1 MFILDET
8 GVHEKPMQLPDISEL
23 PPLDDEPD
31 LEYFSTLH
39 WLSVHVEPMSVN
51 PALSLLL
58 LQLTVIHF
66 CLLWVWTVVLVFMWN
81 ACLVF

>member
-39 WLSVHVEPMSVN
+39 
-51 PALSLLL
+51 
-58 LQLTVIHF
+58 
-66 CLLWVWTVVLVFMWN
+66 
-81 ACLVF
+81 